1 MSNLA
6 LQSEG
11 SRSTDCPACPGK
23 PVLERIETR
32 AAQIGE
38 GFTIR
43 RALPTRQRRMV
54 GAWCFL
60 DHAGPADYGPGKG
73 LHVGPTQPATGVIGP
88 GDVQWMTAASG
99 VLHEEFHSPA
109 FTQKGGTL
117 EMAQLWVNLPA
128 RKKMSAPRYQAIL
141 DAQMPVI
148 ALPKVPEPCE
158 SSPATTRV
166 PRARRRRA

>member
-23 PVLERIETR
+23 PVLERIEART
-32 AAQIGE
+32 AQIGE

-43 RALPTRQRRMV
+43 RALPNRQRRMV

-73 LHVGPTQPATGVIGP
+73 LHVGPHPHIGL
-88 GDVQWMTAASG
+88 QTFTWMIEG
-99 VLHEEFHSPA
+99 EVLHRDSL
-109 FTQKGGTL
+109 GL
-117 EMAQLWVNLPA
+117 
-128 RKKMSAPRYQAIL
+128 
-141 DAQMPVI
+141 
-148 ALPKVPEPCE
+148 
-158 SSPATTRV
+158 
-166 PRARRRRA
+166 